1 MYFAHLFVPLQ
12 AMKRIGLLLMLCM
25 MVLAG
30 VAQGDKKA
38 LRDSVVLHDSHA
50 LRDSL
55 VVQLERELQELKMHT
70 IVLQEQLEKSGASQR
85 LDSIQKAERQHRIDS
100 LRQFTAGCPV
110 VIDGDTLFVLY
121 AQKGGSTPE
130 MRAAATQD
138 IVRAMG
144 RSLKIRP
151 DSIYIAEGEHS
162 TDIMG
167 GEQVVLT
174 VVDLDGM
181 WNNTTRQELA
191 ARYAHIIEQKVVK
204 MHEEYGL
211 KNKLMGLFWMLLL
224 IVGQWFL
231 FKLTVRLFAWLRRR
245 IASVWIKK
253 LKPLKVK
260 DYEFLNIHQQGRI
273 LIFLTRVGRL
283 LTILIQLAISIP
295 LLFSIFP
302 ETKTVTYRL
311 IGYVWNPLWHIVLG
325 VVHYIPSL
333 IQIVV
338 VFYAF
343 RYLVRFLRYMAGE
356 IENGKLKING
366 FYPEWAMP
374 TFIILRVFVYAF
386 MLVII
391 WPLLPYS
398 DSSVFKGISVFLGV
412 IVSFSS
418 SSVIGNVVSGIV
430 MTYMRPFRIGDF
442 IRFEDNEGEV
452 IEKTVLV
459 TRIRTLKNDIIT
471 IPNSSILQA
480 KTYNYTLSADNYGI
494 IVHTQFTMGYDINWR
509 TCERLLTEAALA
521 TKYIEHHPKPFV
533 LAHALDD
540 SYLTY
545 EINAYTH
552 HSQDLLTVYSELH
565 KNVVDKFNEAGIEVM
580 APHIY
585 ARRDGIR
592 RQAPEYDDKR

>member
-1 MYFAHLFVPLQ
+1 MK
-12 AMKRIGLLLMLCM
+12 MKRIMMLWM
-25 MVLAG
+25 VSLMVLTG
-30 VAQGDKKA
+30 VAQDETA
-38 LRDSVVLHDSHA
+38 V

-55 VVQLERELQELKMHT
+55 VMHLEQELQEQKLHNIM
-70 IVLQEQLEKSGASQR
+70 LQEQLEKSGESQR
-85 LDSIQKAERQHRIDS
+85 LDSLRKAERQQRIDS
-100 LRQFTAGCPV
+100 LRQFTTGCPV

-121 AQKGGSTPE
+121 AKSGGSTPE
-130 MRAAATQD
+130 MRAATAQD
-138 IVRAMG
+138 VIRQMG
-144 RSLKIRP
+144 HSLKMVP
-151 DSIYIAEGEHS
+151 DSIYIAEGDHS

-167 GEQVVLT
+167 GDQVVLT

-181 WNNTTRQELA
+181 WNNTTREQLA
-191 ARYAHIIEQKVVK
+191 ANYAKVIEQKVGQ
-204 MHEEYGL
+204 MHKEYGL
-211 KNKLMGLFWMLLL
+211 KKKMMGVFWMLLL

-231 FKLTVRLFAWLRRR
+231 FKLTVRLFAWLRRQ
-245 IASVWIKK
+245 IASVWLER
-253 LKPLKVK
+253 LKPLKLK

-273 LIFLTRVGRL
+273 LIFLTRVGQL
-283 LTILIQLAISIP
+283 LTILLQLAISIP
-295 LLFSIFP
+295 LLFSVFP
-302 ETKTVTYRL
+302 ETKAVTYRL
-311 IGYVWNPLWHIVLG
+311 IGYVWNPLWHLVLG
-325 VVHYIPSL
+325 VVNYIPSL
-333 IQIVV
+333 IQVV
-338 VFYAF
+338 IVFYAF

-374 TFIILRVFVYAF
+374 TFYIIRVFAYAF
-386 MLVII
+386 MLVMI

-398 DSSVFKGISVFLGV
+398 DSGVFKGISVFLGV

-418 SSVIGNVVSGIV
+418 SSVIGNMVSGIV

-480 KTYNYTLSADNYGI
+480 KTFNYTLSAENYGI

-509 TCERLLTEAALA
+509 TCERLLIEAALA
-521 TKYIEHHPKPFV
+521 TQHIEHTPKPFV

-552 HSQDLLTVYSELH
+552 YSQDLLTIYSELH

-592 RQAPEYDDKR
+592 RQAPDYDEKR

>member
-1 MYFAHLFVPLQ
+1 MIRTG
-12 AMKRIGLLLMLCM
+12 MLLLVSM
-25 MVLAG
+25 MVLTA
-30 VAQGDKKA
+30 VAQDDA
-38 LRDSVVLHDSHA
+38 TAQHDSLIA
-50 LRDSL
+50 R
-55 VVQLERELQELKMHT
+55 LEQALQEAKLHN
-70 IVLQEQLEKSGASQR
+70 IVLQEQLDKSGESQR
-85 LDSIQKAERQHRIDS
+85 QDSLRQAERQHRIDS
-100 LRQFTAGCPV
+100 LRQFTTGSPV
-110 VIDGDTLFVLY
+110 VVDGDTLFVLY
-121 AQKGGSTPE
+121 AKSGGSTPE
-130 MRAAATQD
+130 MRAAAAQD
-138 IVRAMG
+138 VIRSLG
-144 RSLKIRP
+144 RSLKMTP
-151 DSIYIAEGEHS
+151 DSIYIAEADHS

-167 GEQVVLT
+167 GDQVVLT

-181 WNNTTRQELA
+181 WNNTTRERLA
-191 ARYAHIIEQKVVK
+191 ADYAHIIEQKVGQ
-204 MHEEYGL
+204 MHREYGL
-211 KNKLMGLFWMLLL
+211 EKKLMGLFWMLLL

-231 FKLTVRLFAWLRRR
+231 FKLTVRLFAWLRRQ
-245 IASVWIKK
+245 IASVWMNKM
-253 LKPLKVK
+253 KPLKIK

-273 LIFLTRVGRL
+273 LIFLTRVGQL
-283 LTILIQLAISIP
+283 LTILLQLAISIP
-295 LLFSIFP
+295 LLFSVFP
-302 ETKTVTYRL
+302 ETKAVTYRL
-311 IGYVWNPLWHIVLG
+311 IGYVWDPLWHIVLG
-325 VVHYIPSL
+325 IVHYIPNL
-333 IQIVV
+333 IQIVI

-374 TFIILRVFVYAF
+374 TFFIVRVFAYAF
-386 MLVII
+386 MLVMI

-398 DSSVFKGISVFLGV
+398 DSGVFKGISVFLGV

-418 SSVIGNVVSGIV
+418 SSVIGNMVSGIV

-480 KTYNYTLSADNYGI
+480 KTFNYTLSAENYGI

-521 TKYIEHHPKPFV
+521 TPYIEHHPKPFV

-552 HSQDLLTVYSELH
+552 HSQDLLTVYSDLH

-592 RQAPEYDDKR
+592 RQAPDYDDKR

>member
-1 MYFAHLFVPLQ
+1 MVKQMRETRCPFIQ
-12 AMKRIGLLLMLCM
+12 TMIRTGMLLLVSM
-25 MVLAG
+25 MVLTA
-30 VAQGDKKA
+30 VAQDETA
-38 LRDSVVLHDSHA
+38 V

-55 VVQLERELQELKMHT
+55 VVHLEQELQEQKLRNIM
-70 IVLQEQLEKSGASQR
+70 LQEQLDKSGESQR

-100 LRQFTAGCPV
+100 LRQFTAGSPV
-110 VIDGDTLFVLY
+110 VVDGDTLFVLF
-121 AQKGGSTPE
+121 AKSGGSTPE
-130 MRAAATQD
+130 MRAAAAQD
-138 IVRAMG
+138 VIHSLG
-144 RSLKIRP
+144 HSLKMIP
-151 DSIYIAEGEHS
+151 DSIYIAEADHS

-167 GEQVVLT
+167 GDQVVLT

-181 WNNTTRQELA
+181 WNNTTREKLA
-191 ARYAHIIEQKVVK
+191 ADYAHIIEQKVGQ
-204 MHEEYGL
+204 MHREYGL
-211 KNKLMGLFWMLLL
+211 EKKLMGLFWMLLL

-231 FKLTVRLFAWLRRR
+231 FKLTVRLFAWLRRQ
-245 IASVWIKK
+245 IASVWMNKM
-253 LKPLKVK
+253 KPLKIK
-260 DYEFLNIHQQGRI
+260 DYEFLNIHQLGRI
-273 LIFLTRVGRL
+273 LIFLTRVGQL
-283 LTILIQLAISIP
+283 LTILLQLAISIP
-295 LLFSIFP
+295 LLFSVFP
-302 ETKTVTYRL
+302 ETKAVTYRL

-325 VVHYIPSL
+325 IVHYIPNL
-333 IQIVV
+333 IQIVIV
-338 VFYAF
+338 LYAF

-374 TFIILRVFVYAF
+374 TFLIVRVFAYAF
-386 MLVII
+386 MLVMI

-398 DSSVFKGISVFLGV
+398 DSGVFKGISVFLGV

-418 SSVIGNVVSGIV
+418 SSVIGNMVSGIV

-480 KTYNYTLSADNYGI
+480 KTFNYTLSAENYGV

-521 TKYIEHHPKPFV
+521 TTYIEHHPKPFV

-592 RQAPEYDDKR
+592 RQAPDYDDKR

>member
-1 MYFAHLFVPLQ
+1 
-12 AMKRIGLLLMLCM
+12 MKRLFLISFAISCI
-25 MVLAG
+25 VSAA
-30 VAQGDKKA
+30 AQLPSGA
-38 LRDSVVLHDSHA
+38 QHDSVQ
-50 LRDSL
+50 RDSL
-55 VVQLERELQELKMHT
+55 VLALERQLQEARLNQ
-70 IVLQEQLEKSGASQR
+70 VLLQEQLYLSGESMRQ
-85 LDSIQKAERQHRIDS
+85 DSLQKARLKQNIDS
-100 LRQFTAGCPV
+100 LRRFTKGSAV
-110 VIDGDTLFVLY
+110 VVEGDTLFVLY
-121 AQKGGSTPE
+121 AQNGGATAA
-130 MRAAATQD
+130 MRAADVKET
-138 IVRAMG
+138 IENIG
-144 RSLKIRP
+144 HSLKVLP
-151 DSIYIAEGEHS
+151 DSIYTLEGDHT

-167 GEQVVLT
+167 GDRVILT
-174 VVDLDGM
+174 LVSADGM
-181 WNNTTRQELA
+181 WNNTTRQQLA
-191 ARYAHIIEQKVVK
+191 AQYVKIIDQKLQQ
-204 MHEEYGL
+204 MHRKYGL
-211 KNKLMGLFWMLLL
+211 KKKLMGVFWMFLL
-224 IVGQWFL
+224 IVAQWFL
-231 FKLTVRLFAWLRRR
+231 FKLTVRFFAWMRRKIVSSWLKR
-245 IASVWIKK
+245 
-253 LKPLKVK
+253 LKPLKFK
-260 DYEFLNIHQQGRI
+260 DYEFLNIHQQGRV
-273 LIFLTRVGRL
+273 LIFLTRIGQLV
-283 LTILIQLAISIP
+283 TILTQLAISIP
-295 LLFSIFP
+295 LLFSVFP

-311 IGYVWNPLWHIVLG
+311 IGYVWDPLWKIVLSIIN
-325 VVHYIPSL
+325 YIPSL
-333 IQIVV
+333 IQIVI

-343 RYLVRFLRYMAGE
+343 RYLVRFMRYMAGE

-374 TFIILRVFVYAF
+374 TFYIIRVFAYAF
-386 MLVII
+386 MVVMI

-398 DSSVFKGISVFLGV
+398 DSGVFKGVSVFLGV

-418 SSVIGNVVSGIV
+418 SSVIGNMVSGIV

-480 KTYNYTLSADNYGI
+480 KTFNYTMSAENYGI

-509 TCERLLTEAALA
+509 TCERLLIEAALA
-521 TKYIEHHPKPFV
+521 TPHIQHKPKPFV

-545 EINAYTH
+545 EINAYTRY
-552 HSQDLLTVYSELH
+552 SKDLLTIYSELH

>member
-1 MYFAHLFVPLQ
+1 
-12 AMKRIGLLLMLCM
+12 MKHTLLYIVFLLSPALLNAQTDT
-25 MVLAG
+25 LA
-30 VAQGDKKA
+30 AK
-38 LRDSVVLHDSHA
+38 
-50 LRDSL
+50 DSL
-55 VVQLERELQELKMHT
+55 MAMMEHQLQEYKLQNIM
-70 IVLQEQLEKSGASQR
+70 LQEQLSKSGESQR
-85 LDSIQKAERQHRIDS
+85 LDSLRKVDRQHRIDS
-100 LRQFTAGCPV
+100 LRQFTKGSAV
-110 VIDGDTLFVLY
+110 VVDGDTLFVLY
-121 AQKGGSTPE
+121 AQTGGSTSS
-130 MRAAATQD
+130 MRADRAREV
-138 IVRAMG
+138 IVALG
-144 RSLKIRP
+144 HSLKPAP

-167 GEQVVLT
+167 GDKVILT
-174 VVDLDGM
+174 LADIDGM
-181 WNNTTRQELA
+181 WNNTTREKLA
-191 ARYAHIIEQKVVK
+191 EKYVAVISTKVDK
-204 MHEEYGL
+204 MHSQYGL
-211 KNKLMGLFWMLLL
+211 KKKLMGVFWMLLL
-224 IVGQWFL
+224 IVAQWFL
-231 FKLTVRLFAWLRRR
+231 FKLTVRLFAWLRRM
-245 IASVWIKK
+245 IVGKWLKQ
-253 LKPLKVK
+253 LKPLKLK

-273 LIFLTRVGRL
+273 LIFLTRVGQL
-283 LTILIQLAISIP
+283 LTILFQLAISVP
-295 LLFSIFP
+295 LLFSVFP
-302 ETKTVTYRL
+302 ETKAVTYRL
-311 IGYVWNPLWHIVLG
+311 IGYVWNPLWGIV
-325 VVHYIPSL
+325 VSIVHYIPHL

-343 RYLVRFLRYMAGE
+343 RYLVRFMRYMAGE

-374 TFIILRVFVYAF
+374 TFFILRVLAYTF
-386 MLVII
+386 MVVMI

-398 DSSVFKGISVFLGV
+398 NSSIFKGISVFLGV

-418 SSVIGNVVSGIV
+418 SSVIGNMVSGIV

-480 KTYNYTLSADNYGI
+480 KTFNYTLSAENYGV

-509 TCERLLTEAALA
+509 TCERLLIEAALA
-521 TKYIEHHPKPFV
+521 TPHILHKPKPFV

-545 EINAYTH
+545 EINAYTRY
-552 HSQDLLTVYSELH
+552 SQDLLTIYSDLH

-592 RQAPEYDDKR
+592 RQAPDYDDKR

>member
-1 MYFAHLFVPLQ
+1 MVKQMRETRCPFIQ
-12 AMKRIGLLLMLCM
+12 TMIRTGMLLLVSM
-25 MVLAG
+25 MVLTA
-30 VAQGDKKA
+30 VAQDETA
-38 LRDSVVLHDSHA
+38 V

-55 VVQLERELQELKMHT
+55 VVHLEQELQEQKLRNIM
-70 IVLQEQLEKSGASQR
+70 LQEQLDKSGESQR

-100 LRQFTAGCPV
+100 LRQFTAGSPV
-110 VIDGDTLFVLY
+110 VVDGDTLFVLF
-121 AQKGGSTPE
+121 AKSGGSTPE
-130 MRAAATQD
+130 MRAAAAQD
-138 IVRAMG
+138 VIHSLG
-144 RSLKIRP
+144 HSLKMIP
-151 DSIYIAEGEHS
+151 DSIYIAEADHS

-167 GEQVVLT
+167 GDQVVLT

-181 WNNTTRQELA
+181 WNNTTREKLA
-191 ARYAHIIEQKVVK
+191 ADYAHIIEQKVGQ
-204 MHEEYGL
+204 MHREYGL
-211 KNKLMGLFWMLLL
+211 EKKLMGLFWMLLL

-231 FKLTVRLFAWLRRR
+231 FKLTVRLFAWLRRQ
-245 IASVWIKK
+245 IASVWMNKM
-253 LKPLKVK
+253 KPLKIK
-260 DYEFLNIHQQGRI
+260 DYEFPNIHQQGRI
-273 LIFLTRVGRL
+273 LIFLTRVGQL
-283 LTILIQLAISIP
+283 LTILLQLAISIP
-295 LLFSIFP
+295 LLFSVFP
-302 ETKTVTYRL
+302 ETKAVTYRL

-325 VVHYIPSL
+325 IVHYIPNL
-333 IQIVV
+333 IQIVIV
-338 VFYAF
+338 LYAF

-374 TFIILRVFVYAF
+374 TFLIVRVFAYAF
-386 MLVII
+386 MLVMI

-398 DSSVFKGISVFLGV
+398 DSGVFKGISVFLGV

-418 SSVIGNVVSGIV
+418 SSVIGNMVSGIV

-480 KTYNYTLSADNYGI
+480 KTFNYTLSAENYGV

-521 TKYIEHHPKPFV
+521 TTYIEHHPKPFV

-592 RQAPEYDDKR
+592 RQAPDYDDKR

>member
-1 MYFAHLFVPLQ
+1 
-12 AMKRIGLLLMLCM
+12 MKRIVIALVGLI
-25 MVLAG
+25 VGQSAFAG
-30 VAQGDKKA
+30 SLDI
-38 LRDSVVLHDSHA
+38 

-55 VVQLERELQELKMHT
+55 VAVLQSQVQELQLRE
-70 IVLQEQLEKSGASQR
+70 IVLTEQLEQTGLSAR
-85 LDSIQKAERQHRIDS
+85 LDSLKQAERRQRIDS
-100 LRQFTAGCPV
+100 LRKITPGSPV
-110 VIDGDTLFVLY
+110 VVDGDTLFTLY
-121 AQKGGSTPE
+121 TRMGGASAE
-130 MRAAATQD
+130 MRAMAAGQA
-138 IVRAMG
+138 IRAIG
-144 RSLKIRP
+144 RSLKLQM
-151 DSIYIAEGEHS
+151 DSIYVVDGEHS
-162 TDIMG
+162 VDVMG
-167 GEQVVLT
+167 GDAVIITLTETDGLWNGMSMHQLAEHYRSVVET
-174 VVDLDGM
+174 
-181 WNNTTRQELA
+181 
-191 ARYAHIIEQKVVK
+191 KVEK
-204 MHEEYGL
+204 MHNEYGL
-211 KNKLMGLFWMLLL
+211 QQKLMGIVWVVLL
-224 IVGQWFL
+224 IVAQIVL
-231 FKLTVRLFAWLRRR
+231 FKLTVRLFAHLRRLIVAKWLKR
-245 IASVWIKK
+245 

-260 DYEFLNIHQQGRI
+260 DYEFLNRHQLGRI
-273 LIFLTRVGRL
+273 LIFLTRIGQLVTVL
-283 LTILIQLAISIP
+283 FQLAISIP

-302 ETKTVTYRL
+302 ETKAVTYRL
-311 IGYVWNPLWHIVLG
+311 IGYVWNPAWHIVCSVFG
-325 VVHYIPSL
+325 YIPNL

-338 VFYAF
+338 IWYCF
-343 RYLVRFLRYMAGE
+343 RYIVRFMRYMAGE
-356 IENGKLKING
+356 IQNGKLKLNG

-374 TFIILRVFVYAF
+374 TFYIIRVFAYAF
-386 MLVII
+386 MIVMI

-398 DSSVFKGISVFLGV
+398 DSGIFKGISVFLGV

-418 SSVIGNVVSGIV
+418 SSVIGNMVSGIV

-459 TRIRTLKNDIIT
+459 TRIKTLKNDIIT

-480 KTYNYTLSADNYGI
+480 KTFNYTLSAENYGV

-509 TCERLLTEAALA
+509 TCERLLVEAALA
-521 TKYIEHHPKPFV
+521 TKHIQKHPKPFV

-592 RQAPEYDDKR
+592 RQAPDYNDKR